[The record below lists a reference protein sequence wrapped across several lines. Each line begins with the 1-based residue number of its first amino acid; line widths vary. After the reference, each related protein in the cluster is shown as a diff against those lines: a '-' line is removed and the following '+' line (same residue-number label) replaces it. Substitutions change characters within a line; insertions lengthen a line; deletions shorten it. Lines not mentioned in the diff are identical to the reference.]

1 MRASRLFA
9 GSLACR
15 RAVRAL
21 ALFTL
26 LLLFASAASGGAQSP
41 TGVIAGVVT
50 DASTAAVPGVQ
61 VAITNRDTG
70 QVRNATT
77 SSDGRYALEA
87 LPPGAYV
94 VTAEISGFKRVERL
108 ATVAAGMTT
117 TVDFSLEI
125 GDVSAS
131 LDVVAVAPLIQ
142 HDHHQ
147 VSGVVT
153 RAQIENLPLNGRNF
167 LELAKLEPGV
177 TNPIRLAD
185 NRMFVGPLGAGLQTI
200 PRVGYTRMTVDGAS
214 VSTPGAVGTIL
225 QVSQEAVQEFQVS
238 TVNFD
243 PTTSL
248 TSNGA
253 INIVTRSGGNQ
264 AHVSGFSFYRDHR
277 LAAYPGLARDA
288 NNPDPFFQRHQFGAQ
303 MGGPFRRDRSFF
315 FASYERHDQRGVVS
329 VQPRTSAFAPLGGIF
344 PSPYLGNQFNARAD
358 VRLHA
363 NHNGF
368 IRYTRDGNHA
378 FAGAA
383 NVLPSGWVR
392 RANEAAQS
400 LAALT
405 SVLTAHLV
413 HDLRLSFF
421 FARQR
426 QDPATSADCPGCFGV
441 GAPRI
446 TIADANL
453 SLGTATMLS
462 ATGRRFQLTDSVA
475 WQRGKHRVRF
485 GFEWEHT
492 LNSVETIEAEPARM
506 TLWAPGRVRQANA
519 TIPLPASFTSVDDI
533 LRLPL
538 QSFDTG
544 VGPGTIP
551 WRDFRRARVLDLYR
565 AYVGDTWH
573 AGPRLTING
582 GLTWSY
588 EPNALNHD
596 LTKPALLAPL
606 LGTDGLQPPRVP
618 AARFS
623 PTGGFVW
630 TMSRDGKTVV
640 RGGAGPY
647 FDPLGSTAPPNL
659 ANERVALSPLG
670 TARLIM
676 SGASLQCDGHTLEFL
691 QPTVFTGAHLVSC
704 LDAIRA
710 ELLRSVNPDNRDFSL
725 RNIDRTKQGMN
736 LYDPRYETPYA
747 VHFGVGV
754 QRELAADFVVS
765 ADVVWKRFSH
775 TFINGI
781 DYNRW
786 NSTTGPV
793 IPACTEAQRNDV
805 HALCSTGNIFFDTTI
820 GKARYRG
827 LLVRT
832 EKRLSNRAQFLASY
846 ALGSY
851 VGTNGTGTGTT
862 EAAGSRVFG
871 FNNNDWFENLGPLP
885 TDRHQVLNLSG
896 FVDLPMRFR
905 VAVSVSA
912 YSRPPFSAY
921 VGGADFNGDGTR
933 NDLLPGTRVN
943 QFGRGLDEADLVRLV
958 EQYNQQFANRPTL
971 GGQSAPPL
979 ELPDSYSFDDDF
991 FTADVRLSRMFPFW
1005 NQRARLVLL
1014 AEIFNLFNVANLV
1027 QYSGNLTNPATFGRP
1042 TARFDHV
1049 FGSGGP
1055 RAAQLGARLAF

>member
-1 MRASRLFA
+1 M
-9 GSLACR
+9 
-15 RAVRAL
+15 RAL

-26 LLLFASAASGGAQSP
+26 LLVFASAASGGAQSP

-77 SSDGRYALEA
+77 SSDGRYAIEA

-94 VTAEISGFKRVERL
+94 VTAEISGFKRVERP
-108 ATVAAGMTT
+108 ARVAAGTTT
-117 TVDFSLEI
+117 TVDLPLEI
-125 GDVSAS
+125 GDVSPS
-131 LDVVAVAPLIQ
+131 LDVVGVAPLIQ
-142 HDHHQ
+142 RDHHQ
-147 VSGVVT
+147 VGGVVT

-177 TNPIRLAD
+177 TSPIRLAD
-185 NRMFVGPLGAGLQTI
+185 NRTFVGPLGAGLQTI
-200 PRVGYTRMTVDGAS
+200 PRVGHTRMTVDGAS
-214 VSTPGAVGTIL
+214 IITPGTIGTIL
-225 QVSQEAVQEFQVS
+225 QVSQDAVQEFQIS

-243 PTTSL
+243 TTTSL

-253 INIVTRSGGNQ
+253 INIVTRSGTNQ
-264 AHVSGFSFYRDHR
+264 AHTSGFSFYRDHGV
-277 LAAYPGLARDA
+277 AAYPGLARDA
-288 NNPDPFFQRHQFGAQ
+288 SNPDPFFQRHQFGVEV
-303 MGGPFRRDRSFF
+303 GGPVRRDRSFL
-315 FASYERHDQRGVVS
+315 FASYERHEQRGVIS

-344 PSPYLGNQFNARAD
+344 PSPYIGNQFNARVD
-358 VRLHA
+358 VRLHP
-363 NHNGF
+363 NQNGF
-368 IRYTRDGNHA
+368 VRYTRDGNSA
-378 FAGAA
+378 FAGAT

-392 RANEAAQS
+392 RTNEAEQS

-405 SVLTAHLV
+405 SVLTAHV
-413 HDLRLSFF
+413 VNDVRLSFF
-421 FARQR
+421 FARQL
-426 QDPATSADCPGCFGV
+426 QNPATSADCPDCLGL

-446 TIADANL
+446 TIPDANL

-462 ATGRRFQLTDSVA
+462 AIGHRYQLTDTVV
-475 WQRGKHRVRF
+475 WHRGKHRVRF
-485 GFEWEHT
+485 GFDWEHT
-492 LNSVETIEAEPARM
+492 LNSVETIEAEPARL
-506 TLWAPGRVRQANA
+506 TLWAPARVGQADP
-519 TIPLPASFTSVDDI
+519 TIPLPASFATVDDI

-565 AYVGDTWH
+565 LYVSDTWH

-596 LTKPALLAPL
+596 LTKPALLTAL
-606 LGTDGLQPPRVP
+606 LGTDGLQPPRVQ

-623 PTGGFVW
+623 PTVGLAW
-630 TMSRDGKTVV
+630 TMGRDGKTVV
-640 RGGAGPY
+640 RSGAGHY
-647 FDPLGSTAPPNL
+647 FDPVGGTTAPNL

-691 QPTVFTGAHLVSC
+691 QPTAFTGAQLLSC

-710 ELLRSVNPDNRDFSL
+710 ELLGSVNPDNRDFSL
-725 RNIDRTKQGMN
+725 RNINRTKQATN
-736 LYDPRYETPYA
+736 LYDPLYGKPYA
-747 VHFGVGV
+747 VHLSLGV

-793 IPACTEAQRNDV
+793 IPACSEAQRNDV

-827 LLVRT
+827 VLVRA
-832 EKRLSNRAQFLASY
+832 EKRFTDRAQFLASY

-862 EAAGSRVFG
+862 EAAGGRVFG
-871 FNNNDWFENLGPLP
+871 FNNDDWFENYGPLP
-885 TDRHQVLNLSG
+885 TDRRHVLNLSG

-905 VAVSVSA
+905 AAVSVSA
-912 YSRPPFSAY
+912 YSRPPFAAY

-933 NDLLPGTRVN
+933 NDLLPGTRIN
-943 QFGRGLDEADLVRLV
+943 QFGRGLAEADLVRLV
-958 EQYNQQFANRPTL
+958 EHYNQRFANRPTP

-979 ELPDSYSFDDDF
+979 RLPDSYSFDDGF
-991 FTADVRLSRMFPFW
+991 FTADLRVSRMFPFW
-1005 NQRARLVLL
+1005 HQRTRLVLFV
-1014 AEIFNLFNVANLV
+1014 EIFNLFNIANLV
-1027 QYSGNLTNPATFGRP
+1027 QYSGNLGNPATFGQP
-1042 TARFDHV
+1042 TARFDQV

-1055 RAAQLGARLAF
+1055 RAVQFGARLGF

>member
-1 MRASRLFA
+1 VETS
-9 GSLACR
+9 
-15 RAVRAL
+15 AVRGL

-26 LLLFASAASGGAQSP
+26 LLVFASVASGGAQSP

-50 DASTAAVPGVQ
+50 DASTAGVPGIR
-61 VAITNRDTG
+61 VAITNRDTA
-70 QVRNATT
+70 QVRDATT
-77 SSDGRYALEA
+77 SSDGRYAVEA

-94 VTAEISGFKRVERL
+94 IAAEIAGFKRVERL
-108 ATVAAGMTT
+108 ATVAAGTT
-117 TVDFSLEI
+117 TAVDLLLEV

-142 HDHHQ
+142 RDHHQ

-185 NRMFVGPLGAGLQTI
+185 NRTFVGPLGAGLQTI

-214 VSTPGAVGTIL
+214 ITTPGTIGTIL
-225 QVSQEAVQEFQVS
+225 QVSQDTVQEFQIS

-264 AHVSGFSFYRDHR
+264 AHASGFSFYRDHR
-277 LAAYPGLARDA
+277 MAAYPGLSRDA
-288 NNPDPFFQRHQFGAQ
+288 SNPDPFFQRHQFGVE
-303 MGGPFRRDRSFF
+303 MGGPVRRDRSFF

-329 VQPRTSAFAPLGGIF
+329 VQPRTSAFVPLGGIF
-344 PSPYLGNQFNARAD
+344 PSPYLGNQINARAD
-358 VRLHA
+358 VRLHP

-368 IRYTRDGNHA
+368 IRYTRDGNSA

-392 RANEAAQS
+392 RTNEAHQS

-405 SVLTAHLV
+405 SVLTAHV
-413 HDLRLSFF
+413 VNDVRVSYF
-421 FARQR
+421 FARQL
-426 QDPATSADCPGCFGV
+426 QGAATSADCRGCLGL

-446 TIADANL
+446 TIPDANL
-453 SLGTATMLS
+453 SLGTANKLS
-462 ATGRRFQLTDSVA
+462 AIGRRYQLTDSVV

-485 GFEWEHT
+485 GFDWEHT
-492 LNSVETIEAEPARM
+492 LNSVETIEAEPAQI
-506 TLWAPGRVRQANA
+506 TLWAPGRVRQTDPA
-519 TIPLPASFTSVDDI
+519 IPLPPSFTTVEDI

-538 QSFDTG
+538 HSFETA

-551 WRDFRRARVLDLYR
+551 WRDFQRARVLDLYR
-565 AYVGDTWH
+565 SYVSDTWH
-573 AGPRLTING
+573 AGARLTING

-596 LTKPALLAPL
+596 LTKPMLLAPL
-606 LGTDGLQPPRVP
+606 LGSDGLRPPRVE

-623 PTGGFVW
+623 PTVGFAW
-630 TMSRDGKTVV
+630 TLGRDGKTVV
-640 RGGAGPY
+640 RSGAGHY
-647 FDPLGSTAPPNL
+647 FDPVGGTTALNL

-676 SGASLQCDGHTLEFL
+676 SGANLRCNAHTLEFL
-691 QPTVFTGAHLVSC
+691 QPTAFTGAHLLSC

-725 RNIDRTKQGMN
+725 RNIDRTKQGTN
-736 LYDPRYETPYA
+736 LYDPHYQTPYA
-747 VHFGVGV
+747 VHFSLGV
-754 QRELAADFVVS
+754 QRELAAHFVVS

-793 IPACTEAQRNDV
+793 IPPCTDAQRNDV
-805 HALCSTGNIFFDTTI
+805 HALCSMGNIFFDTTI
-820 GKARYRG
+820 GRARYTG
-827 LLVRT
+827 LLVRG
-832 EKRLSNRAQFLASY
+832 EKRFSDRAQLLASY

-851 VGTNGTGTGTT
+851 VGTNGTGTGTN
-862 EAAGSRVFG
+862 EGSGGRVFG
-871 FNNNDWFENLGPLP
+871 FNNDDWFENYGPLP
-885 TDRHQVLNLSG
+885 TDRRHVLNLSG

-933 NDLLPGTRVN
+933 NDLLPGTRIN

-971 GGQSAPPL
+971 GGQSASPL
-979 ELPDSYSFDDDF
+979 TLPDSYSFDDGF
-991 FTADVRLSRMFPFW
+991 FTADMRVSRTFPFW
-1005 NQRARLVLL
+1005 RRARVVLL
-1014 AEIFNLFNVANLV
+1014 AESFNLFNIANLV
-1027 QYSGNLTNPATFGRP
+1027 QYSGNLANPATFGQP
-1042 TARFDHV
+1042 TARSDQV

-1055 RAAQLGARLAF
+1055 RAVQLGARLTF